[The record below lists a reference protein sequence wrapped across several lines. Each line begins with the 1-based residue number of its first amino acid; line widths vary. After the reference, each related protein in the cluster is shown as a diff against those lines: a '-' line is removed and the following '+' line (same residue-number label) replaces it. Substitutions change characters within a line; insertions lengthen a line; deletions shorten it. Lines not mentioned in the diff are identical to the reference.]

1 MDSECIVCHMR
12 QSLDVCR
19 FVNAEEA
26 KRQEVLQRVLEI
38 LVEREAYDPG
48 EIGFIIRNEVKR
60 ILDLNDP
67 YQVVKDESIRQALSL
82 YPRLKE
88 LVRES
93 EQTLRRAV
101 EIALAGNVIDVGPS
115 GSYDMEAAV
124 LEVLGAEKHHFDW
137 DAFWE
142 ELHNAEYVLMLGD
155 NAGETVFDR
164 VLVEEISKPVK
175 YAVKSEPVLNDAVRA
190 DALASGLDDAAEIV
204 ENGSPMSGTVL
215 SRCSDAFLELYANAP
230 MVISKG
236 QANFESLAGESRRIF
251 FLFKVK
257 CDLLARTYNLPLN
270 EYVLLDNRNFR

>member
-26 KRQEVLQRVLEI
+26 KRQEVLQWVMEI
-38 LVEREAYDPG
+38 LLERDAYDQG

-60 ILDLNDP
+60 ILDLRDP
-67 YQVVKDESIRQALSL
+67 YQVVKDESIRQSLGL

-93 EQTLRRAV
+93 KQPLKRAV

-115 GSYDMEAAV
+115 SSYDMERAV
-124 LEVLGAEKHHFDW
+124 LEVLQEAKHHFDW
-137 DAFWE
+137 DAFQRE
-142 ELHNAEYVLMLGD
+142 IQKAEYVLMLGD

-164 VLVEEISKPVK
+164 VLIEEISRPVK
-175 YAVKSEPVLNDAVRA
+175 YAVKSEPVLNDAVLE
-190 DALASGLDDAAEIV
+190 DAVASGLDKVAEIV

-215 SRCSDAFLELYANAP
+215 SRCSREFLELYADAP

-236 QANFESLAGESRRIF
+236 QANFESLAVETRRIF

-257 CDLLARTYNLPLN
+257 CDLLARTYDLPLN

>member
-1 MDSECIVCHMR
+1 MDSECIVCHIR

-26 KRQEVLQRVLEI
+26 KRQKVLQRVMEI

-60 ILDLNDP
+60 ILDLRDP
-67 YQVVKDESIRQALSL
+67 YQVIKDESIRQALAL

-88 LVRES
+88 LVREADDP
-93 EQTLRRAV
+93 LRRAV

-115 GSYDMEAAV
+115 GTYDMEGAV
-124 LEVLGAEKHHFDW
+124 QEVLGAEKHHFDW
-137 DAFWE
+137 DAFRE
-142 ELHNAEYVLMLGD
+142 ELEKAEYVLMLGD

-164 VLVEEISKPVK
+164 VLIEEIRKPVK
-175 YAVKSEPVLNDAVRA
+175 YTVKSEPVLNDAVLA
-190 DALASGLDDAAEIV
+190 DALASGLEDATEIV

-215 SRCSDAFLELYANAP
+215 SRCSDAFLRLYADAP

-257 CDLLARTYNLPLN
+257 CDLLARTYSLPLN
-270 EYVLLDNRNFR
+270 EYVLLDNRDS